1 MPTPVVHF
9 EIHGTQGSNLADFY
23 STMFGWTVNA
33 DNPHNYGM
41 VEPGGPGPDAPGIMG
56 AILEQDQ
63 TNVVIYIQVDDP
75 AASLKKV
82 GAAGGKVVQD
92 VTVIPGMVT
101 MALFQ
106 DPAGNVMGLVASET
120 PAGQ

>member
-9 EIHGTQGSNLADFY
+9 EIHGKPGSNLADFY
-23 STMFGWTVNA
+23 RTMFGWTVNA
-33 DNPHNYGM
+33 DNPHNYGL
-41 VEPGGPGPDAPGIMG
+41 VDTGGAGANGPGIQGGIV
-56 AILEQDQ
+56 EHDQ
-63 TNVVIYIQVDDP
+63 TNVIIYIPVDDP
-75 AASLKKV
+75 AAALQKV
-82 GAAGGKVVQD
+82 QSAGGTVIQD

-120 PAGQ
+120 PAAQ